1 MTIPGIP
8 MGSGEAC
15 SYRHISNVN
24 GPIFMISTVTSF
36 DVLNNNIHA
45 ITKDTNRIKIILM
58 TNIL

>member
-1 MTIPGIP
+1 

-45 ITKDTNRIKIILM
+45 ITKDTNRIKIIPM